1 MYINEESL
9 YYICSKPE
17 SAMRTGSGRNLQ
29 ETSFIMELLSNLTEK
44 NLDKLGVLEDSL
56 GYSFSDPGLLQLAL
70 IHRSFAFEN
79 DGRRDNDNERLEF
92 LGDAV
97 LDLAVGYALF
107 VHYGEMRE
115 GELTRLRSMLVNESH
130 LAEMAEKISLGK
142 YILLGKGEEASS
154 GSRKPSILSSAYEA
168 VVGAIF
174 HDGGYEA
181 AKLFTEKHFFP
192 ILEGQRAKMHL
203 ADAKSRLQELTQ
215 ERYNEA
221 PVYVLE
227 KEEGPDHQKTFTV
240 AVQFRGRVLAHGKA
254 GNKKEAEQKSAAEA
268 LVKFDEFD
276 IPSNS

>member
-1 MYINEESL
+1 
-9 YYICSKPE
+9 
-17 SAMRTGSGRNLQ
+17 
-29 ETSFIMELLSNLTEK
+29 MELLSSLTNK
-44 NLDKLGVLEDSL
+44 YLDELNELEGLL
-56 GYSFSDPGLLQLAL
+56 GYSFKEPALLLLAL

-79 DGRRDNDNERLEF
+79 DASCDNDNERLEF

-97 LDLAVGYALF
+97 LDLVVGYALF
-107 VHYGEMRE
+107 EHSTEMRE
-115 GELTRLRSMLVNESH
+115 GEMTRLRAMLVNESH
-130 LAEMAEKISLGK
+130 LAEMAEKIHLGK

-154 GSRKPSILSSAYEA
+154 GSSKPSILSSTYEA

-181 AKLFTEKHFFP
+181 ARLFVEKHFIP
-192 ILEGQRAKMHL
+192 VLDAQRARMHL

-227 KEEGPDHQKTFTV
+227 REEGPDHRKTFTV
-240 AVQFRGRVLAHGKA
+240 AVQFRGLVLARGKA

-268 LVKFDEFD
+268 LVRFDEFE
-276 IPSNS
+276 IPSRS